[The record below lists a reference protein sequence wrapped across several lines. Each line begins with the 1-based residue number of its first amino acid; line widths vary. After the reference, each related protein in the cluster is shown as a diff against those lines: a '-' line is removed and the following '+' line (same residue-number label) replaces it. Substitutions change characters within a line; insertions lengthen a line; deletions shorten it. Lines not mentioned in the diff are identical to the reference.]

1 MSGSRYYLVDWTAA
15 DAEFRPTSTAT
26 AMMRF
31 GDASTRSVG
40 SVPLPLTQ
48 TELTGLRANVGGGI
62 SVATDGSTVAVVV
75 WYRLGAPGQQGIPC
89 ITNFGAPM
97 AWRILVAP
105 IEGSSGA
112 PGAFSALASGR
123 SRATFKLI
131 GDEGCADVSPPLVSL
146 SGGRIAYNVENAT
159 VGHPLASTIVVRSLA
174 GGAPERQIATLALPI
189 RLELAGTNVAW
200 LEADGDPSLPLR
212 ISTAAQPA
220 PAEVDVMDTPGNTGG
235 AWSWGIP
242 RFSLVG
248 NQIAWDGYGTGQVF
262 LETIGAGSAKQISPS
277 GASCF
282 VGGSDAGHVLLLC
295 GNDPTY
301 IGGSLVIW
309 SQTAGPRLVQG
320 YAAGVDGSSWLS
332 YGWVATQS
340 PPGNAI
346 LSFFRLSDLTE

>member
-1 MSGSRYYLVDWTAA
+1 
-15 DAEFRPTSTAT
+15 
-26 AMMRF
+26 
-31 GDASTRSVG
+31 
-40 SVPLPLTQ
+40 
-48 TELTGLRANVGGGI
+48 
-62 SVATDGSTVAVVV
+62 
-75 WYRLGAPGQQGIPC
+75 
-89 ITNFGAPM
+89 
-97 AWRILVAP
+97 
-105 IEGSSGA
+105 
-112 PGAFSALASGR
+112 
-123 SRATFKLI
+123 
-131 GDEGCADVSPPLVSL
+131 
-146 SGGRIAYNVENAT
+146 
-159 VGHPLASTIVVRSLA
+159 
-174 GGAPERQIATLALPI
+174 
-189 RLELAGTNVAW
+189 
-200 LEADGDPSLPLR
+200 
-212 ISTAAQPA
+212 
-220 PAEVDVMDTPGNTGG
+220 MDTPGNTGG

-248 NQIAWDGYGTGQVF
+248 DQIAWDEYGTGQVF

-332 YGWVATQS
+332 DGWVATQS